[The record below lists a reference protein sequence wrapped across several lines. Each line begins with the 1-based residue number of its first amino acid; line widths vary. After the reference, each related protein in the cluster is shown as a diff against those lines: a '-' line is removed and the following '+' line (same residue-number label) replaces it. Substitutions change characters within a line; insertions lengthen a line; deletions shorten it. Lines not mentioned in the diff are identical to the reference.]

1 MPIVFGAIDLPRIDL
16 LSLLIYLALLFGT
29 WWFVSSRALGHRGH
43 R

>member
-29 WWFVSSRALGHRGH
+29 WWFVSRAPVGHRGQ